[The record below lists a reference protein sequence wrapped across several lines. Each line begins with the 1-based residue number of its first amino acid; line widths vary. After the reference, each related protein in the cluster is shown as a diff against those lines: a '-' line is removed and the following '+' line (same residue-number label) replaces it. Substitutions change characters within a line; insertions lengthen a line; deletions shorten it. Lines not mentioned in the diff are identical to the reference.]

1 MGSPVKYVRTG
12 NYDYIP
18 YRLRLQRHSVLIPVF
33 AFPHFRVPV
42 PVPIPGEVL
51 AGGQASQVS
60 APTTHRENFLL
71 SASSEKAEYRGFPE
85 CRMPLLRC
93 VCLEGFFFEKERV
106 I

>member
-1 MGSPVKYVRTG
+1 MRWLSNGKIR

-18 YRLRLQRHSVLIPVF
+18 YRLRLQRHSVPIPVF

-42 PVPIPGEVL
+42 PVPVPIPGEVL
-51 AGGQASQVS
+51 AGGQVS

-93 VCLEGFFFEKERV
+93 VCLEGGFF
-106 I
+106 